1 MINGLIGRKMDQSQA
16 FLENG
21 KRVPLSLIAI
31 SGNVVTQIKT
41 MEKDLYSAVQI
52 GFGEKK
58 RANKAAVGHSKKA
71 GVEKTPRFFHEL
83 RMDDA
88 SGIELGS
95 ALNASEMFELG
106 DVINVTG
113 TSKGK
118 GYAGVVK
125 RHHFKGGPRTHG
137 QSDRERAPGSIGQT
151 TTPGRVYKGK
161 RMSGRMGNETVTV
174 KNLVVIDIKEGVL
187 YVKGLVPGIKGGV
200 VYVSKSQD
208 NKMTKAIKKNFTPL
222 FKEVEEVTE
231 EPKVEEVVVE
241 TLPENPEEVVLEQ
254 AEKSEEV
261 QNENPVEVKSADA
274 EATVNKEETKNEE
287 KEEETP
293 AELEVTETKTEEEV
307 QIEKEEVKEEEKK

>member
-1 MINGLIGRKMDQSQA
+1 MLQGLIGKKLDQSQA

-21 KRVPLSLIAI
+21 KRVPLSLIAV
-31 SGNVVTQIKT
+31 SGNVVTQIKSLDT
-41 MEKDLYSAVQI
+41 DSYSAVQI
-52 GFGEKK
+52 GFGLKK

-71 GVEKTPRFFHEL
+71 GIEKTPRFFHEL
-83 RMDDA
+83 RMDDTA
-88 SGIELGS
+88 GIELGS
-95 ALNASEMFELG
+95 ALNVSEMFELG

-174 KNLVVIDIKEGVL
+174 KNLVVVDIKDGIL

-200 VYVSKSQD
+200 VYVSKSQE
-208 NKMTKAIKKNFTPL
+208 NKMTKAIKKNFVPL
-222 FKEVEEVTE
+222 FKVEEEVVE
-231 EPKVEEVVVE
+231 ESKVEEVEV
-241 TLPENPEEVVLEQ
+241 TALPENPEEVVEEQ
-254 AEKSEEV
+254 AEAAAAENVVDESV
-261 QNENPVEVKSADA
+261 Q
-274 EATVNKEETKNEE
+274 
-287 KEEETP
+287 
-293 AELEVTETKTEEEV
+293 
-307 QIEKEEVKEEEKK
+307 EVKEEAEGEVAEESKNEDEVKKEEEGK

>member
-1 MINGLIGRKMDQSQA
+1 MLQGLIGKKLDQSQA

-21 KRVPLSLIAI
+21 KRVPLSLIAV
-31 SGNVVTQIKT
+31 SGNVVTQVKSLDT
-41 MEKDLYSAVQI
+41 DSYSAVQI
-52 GFGEKK
+52 GFGLKK

-71 GVEKTPRFFHEL
+71 GIEKTPRFFHEL
-83 RMDDA
+83 RMDDTA
-88 SGIELGS
+88 GIELGS

-174 KNLVVIDIKEGVL
+174 KNLVVVDIKDGIL

-200 VYVSKSQD
+200 VYVSKSQE
-208 NKMTKAIKKNFTPL
+208 NKMTKAIKKNFVPL
-222 FKEVEEVTE
+222 FKVEEEVVE
-231 EPKVEEVVVE
+231 EPKVEEVEVAV
-241 TLPENPEEVVLEQ
+241 LPENPEEVVEEQ
-254 AEKSEEV
+254 AEAAEAENVVEESAQEAKEEAKEEV
-261 QNENPVEVKSADA
+261 AEESKNEDEVK
-274 EATVNKEETKNEE
+274 
-287 KEEETP
+287 KEEEG
-293 AELEVTETKTEEEV
+293 K
-307 QIEKEEVKEEEKK
+307 